1 MSFETGIISEDLQGN
16 YFDQPSLDMPQQDTT
31 SLLDLIGGNQSAPS
45 YQQPAVDPVKSSLEA
60 FAAGK
65 ASQTAEAQPISFDW
79 NRSQADRYV
88 NSEHYK
94 TLGFNPNIGQ
104 ENEYKYGRAQ
114 TWGDVWSNGLTG
126 MFKLAGNTFIEG
138 WKGWA
143 NIADAV
149 WSTSWK
155 EAKQDLVGT
164 PEELMAADKETKDI
178 MNKYAIFETPESEK
192 GVFNRTMFGTMLQQS
207 GFAVG
212 TIGQFLSEELLTY
225 GLSTQFSLAKLGMK
239 EASWMG
245 KVVKVEE
252 LAKDMKRLGDP
263 IWKSRSFSEGLVQGA
278 RKFVPLFDVGH
289 SMVAYGKA
297 GAGALQIAAIGV
309 GGLRRFLSEANMSMT
324 EARMEAAGTYGDL
337 YTKLYDEELFKT
349 GEAPSQLTINKMKQ
363 TSMDAASDNF
373 AVNTGIL
380 MLSNRLQFDNLFAKF
395 KFGRSVLGEAGGFAE
410 DVVKVTGRKA
420 GKEAGE
426 MLTKEYAK
434 GAFGT
439 FSTLGK
445 IAADFGGTKAAWEAT
460 KAVGKN
466 VFKWEVSEGLQE
478 LFQEGSNTTLQ
489 DYYYDLYHGYKG
501 GLEKSV
507 KKGVE
512 SQANIQGLKT
522 FLMGALTGKLLSPIN
537 FAVGKAKLYAGTTS
551 KEREQRKV
559 NIEDAVK
566 TLNAFYENP
575 NKFLPEHIAN
585 VKVQNKVAQNMEEA
599 IANRDAYVFH
609 NNKNSGFAKMISAAI
624 KTGSIESVIDTIR
637 EYGET
642 FDDKTT
648 NDFKE
653 AFGMTPDETNR
664 ASVKEFFNKIADDVV
679 EYHQNWKALTDK
691 YGDLIKEDLYREGSE
706 SHKVALMAKRVL
718 NDAIEM
724 MSTTDYKA
732 KQTAFRSIALLNTMA
747 SKPVIGGSTA
757 TAFRNLGVIENTDLE
772 IETLEQEIKSAEEE
786 PKKDKSTKDLIK
798 AKKAQ
803 LKALQAWKENHP
815 SLKLMG
821 RKEKRK
827 FNKAIKAFQNYMNAK
842 NQESKIDITLKTDD
856 VQEIYENLIDYMDLN
871 TDNKEYID
879 AYNIMANP
887 IQFVNIH
894 RRLMD
899 AMEATSQ
906 KMLAEHLEE
915 MIREAQGKP
924 PVKGEDEPELSHKVV
939 PQEDGKFSVVS
950 PKGTVVGKDIDT
962 LEKAQALAD
971 ELDAAF
977 KKEKE
982 KEESGKDEENPDVP
996 SGLDPQAVVKEM
1008 SNGIYL
1014 IELPDVETGTSVY
1027 YIVDK
1032 KGQFITDIK
1041 LDSENYPDYQ
1051 NNVLYENYNKAKST
1065 YDALV
1070 AQSKKDTGEFS
1081 FGGKNIKQ
1089 GTVLLDDK
1097 GRRYKVMTKGAVE
1110 VVNGVKQI
1118 TVAEITNGSTSTSKP
1133 IKENLNGWRLESEV
1147 EKAVTPDNPNAF
1159 RLVRNNEL
1167 VKIYPHVDR
1176 ASNESRESA
1185 EERLSALLLNTPVE
1199 QLLAGI
1205 SISITKNKTLGSTR
1219 LAADKE
1225 GNNENKHLRIN
1236 PEPYAIS
1243 LIYNGQTI
1251 GYFPYYNQYSYL
1263 NDQGQP
1269 TDMSSIT
1276 KDRFQQIFDSQGK
1289 NVDEEFKWFKINQ
1302 QKSKDIHG
1310 ILINELKAG
1319 MDSVTLSPEQI
1330 KSLFYLDVS
1339 SGEYSYVE
1347 KGQTPPTLNDLKY
1360 KTIGG
1365 FTYII
1370 DRRTKHLG
1378 NMMYQ
1383 DDQVVR
1389 TNAPMTEREAIDKR
1403 VKEARYDKNGAD
1415 RLRNYGRYVAAVELP
1430 NGEIKFVELS
1440 TFEIPQVD
1448 LNELVRK
1455 FNERSKKLKEENLQ
1469 QGVDEKT
1476 KKPFTEA
1483 KDVTASNDINEDISD
1498 TIYITVPGQRGMNVN
1513 LALSPQGNVRVEFAI
1528 VTYGKKTEKGVIVL
1542 KESDTDE
1549 TKPLALKDIDD
1560 LVDRINRAVAQ
1571 YDSKGVTAARVE
1583 GKLQTISTKDAN
1595 GNIRQFRLTPKN
1607 FKRSI
1612 SESFSPEEYSGL
1624 QTNTTVD
1631 VVKNSNVTL
1640 NIKKSDNKPNSST
1653 TTASARSID
1662 TITTED
1668 IEIPEDIAKAQAEA
1682 IKKRKEEQERLRKE
1696 KEAREGKKNIADV
1709 QQDLEKQ
1716 RLDLVDTIE
1725 GELIAK
1731 GMKIKA
1737 DRRAYFRSPAF
1748 LNDPRVL
1755 AIDQE
1760 LAKING
1766 SAAKKVSNNLTK
1778 EDLLDIAEFRKW
1790 MKEHLP
1796 EYISDEDL
1804 KLISSKMKTQGVT
1817 VGMFYMHMD
1826 KLNQKLTGRLALSK
1840 YAPAYHEAFHA
1851 IFRMMLSDAQIEKYY
1866 GEARK
1871 ELLQQGKSIAALK
1884 KELLESAPEIYGRL
1898 TEKELEERVYEEYL
1912 ADKFQD
1918 WKKNIKTE
1926 TSPVNKSLFRKLLDL
1941 ILNFFKSIKR
1951 SSTEDL
1957 FMKIEKGKF
1966 KNSNVV
1972 ANRFTEAMNIGI
1984 TEPALKAIQ
1993 IGTTVIDNEDGE
2005 RERIPIY
2012 LSQQEGDVLAS
2023 TIAAMYHKRMRE
2035 ANLRTHNE
2043 QILEQILDDY
2053 SNLYDERINPYYQSD
2068 AFLDRYPTLSSEMK
2082 ALEKIKIKRT
2092 LFTDDNLRKILKDAV
2107 KIHTDI
2113 MGYREKDIN
2122 DEEEADIDDFGDR
2135 STTDKRKESYSIG
2148 GYGSL
2153 SKELR
2158 QYLSTIVDEVSD
2170 EFGNS
2175 VFVTEDGQL
2184 TDEHIIEAA
2193 NANILYEGL
2202 LKAASGSTTQEEV
2215 LLKFELFA
2223 QHNPEANK
2231 FWNKFS
2237 KDVDLIYDKD
2247 GNFVDIGNKKQA
2259 TLFQAVIKGF
2269 MQHSVDYYFMNM
2281 DIGKGVTTIMEANRK
2296 GAGKNQFSIWYNAYL
2311 ELFVNQYQEVRRD
2324 DKAALSDFMD
2334 NKTRGLAGLM
2344 TLLNK
2349 GVYFNEATLKTQIE
2363 TIVTRLKD
2371 DLGISISPLYLRY
2384 SYLKS
2389 IVLDSENPADFE
2401 NIRLVNAFKEVE
2413 PMTEESIR
2421 EIYSVIRAGKNP
2433 FGNNVDPDKL
2443 IDADAQI
2450 KLLDGDVESLP
2461 GDDDAK
2467 DEDVE
2472 DDTMG
2477 AIGRL
2482 TTIASANA
2490 IFDEQVATTS
2500 FKNANGE
2507 LVQSHQLPT
2516 FNLIR
2521 GIELRSEEFRENL
2534 KKDPFLR
2541 TNFLLNNPFF
2551 QHVASNFKVARIDG
2565 LKASSLNKNDSG
2577 NYIEDKKLNVN
2588 QNKGVTYGQMS
2599 DREFAL
2605 SLLNL
2610 YLKNTIQTIPRNGEK
2625 ASQTF
2630 ATAPVL
2636 MGVLAEKNTGD
2647 LANNLPIIKAV
2658 EKKNNKIQLTSV
2670 ARQALFN
2677 EVMREYERIGRTQ
2690 DEIDNNYPRGVI
2702 DGYHNGDPAKGGERG
2717 LRFIKMRSMLGAM
2730 VDELEV
2736 AARNGEELSTDQKQ
2750 SIFDSIE
2757 NYWLGPGGQVDGF
2770 ITDLKNLDVI
2780 YEDDKGEIR
2789 PKLLNRTLLYGHKI
2803 NDKVDTER
2811 NQHTNLSTDP
2821 EFNMAQI
2828 LLNNYI
2834 NALSINQ
2841 LFANDVAEN
2850 FKDDGGVDEVKR
2862 NVVRNGMGADISSII
2877 TAPELGINHTN
2888 KTSHVVTFQDPLYKG
2903 KFAGKNKE
2911 KADAQMYMS
2920 VKGLRYTL
2928 FGLGKLNAA
2937 QADLLDKIEK
2947 GISVSVSDIFGDVYT
2962 DENGRQKRRG
2972 GSIQFNAQTNSIKL
2986 VYGDGQK
2993 IVKTSGIILTK
3004 EYTSMRDGGPRPGM
3018 EELHKLRGK
3027 LEEFETRNQTIAFGI
3042 PKSAAKGKKTNIA
3055 SSVDGIEDKNFIEH
3069 DNRFWRLQLEN
3080 PSNKLEITDPTQAKQ
3095 SIISEQY
3102 RDLDVNFQGE
3112 QMKLGEVIDKYLS
3125 DTEQRV
3131 KNNYFKARNE
3141 IFTIDQAFGA
3151 LTKSLK
3157 QGEIEPK
3164 LGKFLERAVKTLA
3177 STGADPQTIEFF
3189 TPLKNEKT
3197 GELSVIY
3204 DLNHPMLLDK
3214 FTQLF
3219 LAYFSKGVMS
3229 EKVPGHALTLKS
3241 NWGSKVVKR
3250 VVELDENGQPKRW
3263 EVITRRKYEQDAAL
3277 LSEARNAKKWN
3288 NDLDREFEGLA
3299 VGDLYIDDL
3308 RHNVPEYDKKGNIIG
3323 YFTEFMMP
3331 PHFKEHMV
3339 QYNADGTLSDDT
3351 LRAFGVRI
3359 PSQDKHS
3366 AITLK
3371 LVDFLPAHYG
3381 SIGVFPH
3388 ELIEISGADFDVDKL
3403 YMHIM
3408 DSYTK
3413 DNKRVAYGTAK
3424 TIEDKFVEYI
3434 HYLSKKDKVFKA
3446 KMRELEN
3453 AAINED
3459 DADSYDDEYEDEKY
3473 DNIEDL
3479 FHDLLSP
3486 DVSARNLLEIRALQE
3501 LKLPSSP
3508 KEYAE
3513 YVEKYGEPNNGV
3525 LNNRILEAKIKLLN
3539 NDGMVKSKDEE
3550 TPVAFQVAEV
3560 QPLIDAVNTFIDKF
3574 KVLGDVLIEGTVD
3587 VDSIRGMIRS
3597 FKNNK
3602 EGASGIG
3609 PAVNSMLTAALMNSF
3624 YKQTKLRK
3632 LNSKGEP
3639 MFALTIDGHEF
3650 DTYEHSRAWNNET
3663 KAYDGKRVFYNI
3675 SAIVSAMTDN
3685 AKERLAAKLG
3695 LNINAIDVV
3704 SNMVALG
3711 VPLETALMF
3720 NLQPSVREF
3729 YKRIAITNKNIKTG
3743 KEDEIYKSK
3752 VGDQI
3757 LEELDKKRGE
3767 DKGTFPI
3774 TTDLLEK
3781 NIKSVGG
3788 NASADYSVFSS
3799 FLQFYNQ
3806 TQYFSAVAQV
3816 LKLSKGLGTS
3826 NENIDKI
3833 EAKEEMLGLNLTDE
3847 EFVKTDIPFD
3857 LRQVLTGVEDSK
3869 PHHRIT
3875 ANYLRIKNQI
3885 QQLQKSIMIE
3895 KSYMFKRLKETVLA
3909 NLKVNNKEKEKFNI
3923 QLKRDL
3929 VSYLGMKAYIQYL
3942 KVNGKGTKLEGLT
3955 NALIYD
3961 ASAVQ
3966 RGEGFK
3972 DIVDTVRAIREELK
3986 DTNDGKGNY
3995 FAKQFLNIIP
4005 VMLTDISADKQFV
4018 NPKNKGGINIVE
4030 INTWA
4035 KLGQLE
4041 INKLKDSFLEM
4052 YSNHKTR
4059 PMVYTLFNY
4068 LLVKDG
4074 GQYKSG
4080 SFIRYMPPVMFKEL
4094 LDATREAH
4102 SLLKEDGLIGDDA
4115 SYKEKFGA
4123 TALEIFN
4130 EFTKLYTTN
4139 INNAFSIK
4147 RVKSSLEKKDLDK
4160 VVKPDSIK
4168 GYVPK
4173 MFLTDGKNIKI
4184 DMFGGIREKELQWL
4198 IDENGYG
4205 SMVELINT
4213 GKFSETEL
4221 EKMHYNQDL
4230 LRALG
4235 FGVINKP
4242 DENGK
4247 NRYFIQLP
4255 YTLKIKSGNDIE
4267 GYTETYYKLKSVS
4280 KEKDDQKSP
4289 GIGNFILEPGDN
4301 LALGSAA
4308 VYEKFDLVGSR
4319 KQWKLAGLTGE
4330 TPTNV
4335 VIRERF
4341 GRNKKTFDLSDIA
4354 YEDDYSDIDMGG
4366 NPLALQDFVY
4376 ELQSEYGIDSEF
4388 VGNELQFYR
4397 TVGGKKVL
4405 YETTAKTPEELYKM
4419 KVKEDEDRGGTIKST
4434 TAMNNPF
4441 AGMEDIESIAPED
4454 QDFGDIDSSD
4464 QPAQSDVAKALE
4476 KYRKDIAAK
4485 KDEKDKGC

>member
-1 MSFETGIISEDLQGN
+1 MSFETGIIPEDLQGN
-16 YFDQPSLDMPQQDTT
+16 YFEDPNLDMPQSETNVF
-31 SLLDLIGGNQSAPS
+31 DLIGGGVQSAPS
-45 YQQPAVDPVKSSLEA
+45 YQQPAEDPVKSSLEA
-60 FAAGK
+60 FAAGR
-65 ASQTAEAQPISFDW
+65 ASKTAEAAPVFFDW

-88 NSEHYK
+88 NSSHYK
-94 TLGFNPNIGQ
+94 TLGFNPNLGQ
-104 ENEYKYGRAQ
+104 ENEYRYGRAQ

-126 MFKLAGNTFIEG
+126 MVKLAGNTFIEG
-138 WKGWA
+138 WKGWGYM
-143 NIADAV
+143 ADAIG
-149 WSTSWK
+149 SADMSK
-155 EAKQDLVGT
+155 LYGSPEHLLEQDKQ
-164 PEELMAADKETKDI
+164 TKDI
-178 MNKYAIFETPESEK
+178 MNKYAIFETPESKE
-192 GVFNRTMFGTMLQQS
+192 GIFNRSMFGTMLQQS

-212 TIGQFLSEELLTY
+212 TIAQFLSEELLTM
-225 GLSTQFSLAKLGMK
+225 GLSTEFSLAKLGIK

-245 KVVKVEE
+245 KIVKVEE
-252 LAKDMKRLGDP
+252 LAKDMKKLGDP
-263 IWKSRSFSEGLVQGA
+263 IWKSRSFAEGLVQGA
-278 RKFVPLFDVGH
+278 RKFVPLVNTGYEMFQ
-289 SMVAYGKA
+289 YGKA
-297 GAGALQIAAIGV
+297 GAGALQIAAIGI
-309 GGLRRFLSEANMSMT
+309 GGVRRFLSETNMAMT
-324 EARMEAAGTYGDL
+324 EARMEMAGTYGDL

-349 GEAPSQLTINKMKQ
+349 GQAPSQLNVDRMKK
-363 TSMDAASDNF
+363 TAMDAASDNF
-373 AVNTGIL
+373 KVNTGIL
-380 MLSNRLQFDNLFAKF
+380 MLANRLQFDNLFTKF

-410 DVVKVTGRKA
+410 DVITVTGRKI

-426 MLTKEYAK
+426 KLTKQYAK

-445 IAADFGGTKAAWEAT
+445 IATDFGGRRAAWEAT

-466 VFKWEVSEGLQE
+466 VFKWEASEGLQE

-507 KKGVE
+507 RKGVE
-512 SQANIQGLKT
+512 GQANVQGLKT
-522 FLMGALTGKLLSPIN
+522 FLMGALTGRLLSPIN
-537 FAVGKAKLYAGTTS
+537 YVVGKTKYYAGTS
-551 KEREQRKV
+551 AKDRAQRK
-559 NIEDAVK
+559 NGIEDAVK
-566 TLNAFYENP
+566 TVNAFYENP

-624 KTGSIESVIDTIR
+624 KTGTVESVIDTLR
-637 EYGET
+637 GYGET
-642 FDDKTT
+642 FDDKTN

-664 ASVKEFFNKIADDVV
+664 ASVKEFFTKIADDVV
-679 EYHQNWKALTDK
+679 EYHKNWKALTDK
-691 YGDLIKEDLYREGSE
+691 YGDLIKPDLYLEGSE

-732 KQTAFRSIALLNTMA
+732 KQSALRSVALLNNMA
-747 SKPVIGGSTA
+747 SKPVIGGSA
-757 TAFRNLGVIENTDLE
+757 ASAFRNLGVMENTELE
-772 IETLEQEIKSAEEE
+772 IETLEEEIKSAEAL
-786 PKKDKSTKDLIK
+786 PKKDKATKDLIK
-798 AKKAQ
+798 SKKAQ
-803 LKALQAWKENHP
+803 LKALQAWKENSP

-842 NQESKIDITLKTDD
+842 NGEAKIDITLKTDD
-856 VQEIYENLIDYMDLN
+856 VQEIYESLIDYMDLN

-899 AMEATSQ
+899 AMQATGE

-924 PVKGEDEPELSHKVV
+924 PLKEDDEPELSHKVT

-950 PKGTVVGKDIDT
+950 SKGTVVAKDIET
-962 LEKAQALAD
+962 LDEAQTIAD
-971 ELDAAF
+971 DLDAVF
-977 KKEKE
+977 KKEQKE
-982 KEESGKDEENPDVP
+982 KEETGEEQYPAVP
-996 SGLDPQAVVKEM
+996 SGLDSNAIVKEM

-1014 IELPDVETGTSVY
+1014 IELPDIETGTTVY
-1027 YIVDK
+1027 LIVDK
-1032 KGQFITDIK
+1032 NGAFITNIK
-1041 LDSENYPDYQ
+1041 LDSKDYPDYEY
-1051 NNVLYENYNKAKST
+1051 NILYEDYAKAKSI
-1065 YDALV
+1065 YEALQ
-1070 AQSKKDTGEFS
+1070 AQVKKDNSEFS
-1081 FGGKNIKQ
+1081 FGGKTIKQ

-1097 GRRYKVMTKGAVE
+1097 GRRYKVLTKGEVE
-1110 VVNGVKQI
+1110 EVGGIKQI
-1118 TVAEITNGSTSTSKP
+1118 TVAEITNGSTSTSRP

-1167 VKIYPHVDR
+1167 VKIYPHV
-1176 ASNESRESA
+1176 NRESGEKREEA
-1185 EERLSALLLNTPVE
+1185 EERLSNLLLNTPAA
-1199 QLLAGI
+1199 QLLAGM
-1205 SISITKNKTLGSTR
+1205 SISITKNKTITPSK

-1225 GNNENKHLRIN
+1225 GNNENKHLRVN
-1236 PEPYAIS
+1236 GEPYTIA
-1243 LIYNGQTI
+1243 LIYNGQPI
-1251 GYFPYYNQYSYL
+1251 GYFPYYNQYTYL
-1263 NDQGQP
+1263 NDNGQP

-1276 KDRFQQIFDSQGK
+1276 KDRFQQIFDSQDK
-1289 NVDEEFKWFKINQ
+1289 NVNNEFDWFKKNQ
-1302 QKSKDIHG
+1302 QRSREIHG
-1310 ILINELKAG
+1310 VLINELKAG
-1319 MDSVTLSPEQI
+1319 MDSVTLSPEQL

-1339 SGEYSYVE
+1339 SGEYSYVK

-1360 KTIGG
+1360 KTIDG
-1365 FTYII
+1365 FVYII

-1383 DDQVVR
+1383 DDEVVR
-1389 TNAPMTEREAIDKR
+1389 TNAPMTQREAIDKR
-1403 VKEARYDKNGAD
+1403 VKEARYEKNGAD
-1415 RLRNYGRYVAAVELP
+1415 GLRNYGRYVAAVELP
-1430 NGEIKFVELS
+1430 NGEIKFIELS
-1440 TFEIPQVD
+1440 TFEIPTAD
-1448 LNELVRK
+1448 LNELVTK
-1455 FNERSKKLKEENLQ
+1455 FNERSKKLKKENLEEAI
-1469 QGVDEKT
+1469 DENT
-1476 KKPFTEA
+1476 KKPFTKA

-1498 TIYITVPGQRGMNVN
+1498 TIYITVPGQRGMNVT
-1513 LALSPQGNVRVEFAI
+1513 LALNPQGDVRVEFAV
-1528 VTYGKKTEKGVIVL
+1528 VTYGKETEKAVIVL
-1542 KESDTDE
+1542 KESNADE

-1560 LVDRINRAVAQ
+1560 LVGRINRAVAE
-1571 YDSKGVTAARVE
+1571 YDAKADSTKKTKGR
-1583 GKLQTISTKDAN
+1583 LQTISTTDTN
-1595 GNIRQFRLTPKN
+1595 GKIREFRMTVKN

-1640 NIKKSDNKPNSST
+1640 NVKKSDNKPNSST
-1653 TTASARSID
+1653 TTGAAKGTNVPS
-1662 TITTED
+1662 TED
-1668 IEIPEDIAKAQAEA
+1668 IDIPEDIAKAQADMVR
-1682 IKKRKEEQERLRKE
+1682 KRKEEQDRLKRE
-1696 KEAREGKKNIADV
+1696 KEEREGKRNIADV
-1709 QQDLEKQ
+1709 KQDLEEQ
-1716 RLDLVDTIE
+1716 RYAIADIIE
-1725 GELIAK
+1725 GELIK
-1731 GMKIKA
+1731 QGLGKA
-1737 DRRAYFRSPAF
+1737 ERLKYINNSEAF
-1748 LNDPRVL
+1748 LNDPRVK
-1755 AIDQE
+1755 AIDQQ
-1760 LAKING
+1760 LAVING
-1766 SAAKKVSNNLTK
+1766 SAAKKVSDNLSQ
-1778 EDLLDIAEFRKW
+1778 EDLLDITEFRKW

-1796 EYISDEDL
+1796 AFISDEDL
-1804 KLISSKMKTQGVT
+1804 KLISSNMKGQGIT

-1826 KLNQKLTGRLALSK
+1826 KLNQRLTGKLALSK
-1840 YAPAYHEAFHA
+1840 YAPAYHEAFHG
-1851 IFRMMLSDAQIEKYY
+1851 IFRMLLSDAKIEQLY
-1866 GEARK
+1866 GIAKK

-1884 KELLESAPEIYGRL
+1884 KELLESAPEIYSRL
-1898 TEKELEERVYEEYL
+1898 SDKELEERVYEEYM
-1912 ADKFQD
+1912 ADKFQE

-1926 TSPVNKSLFRKLLDL
+1926 TSPVNKSFFRWLLDL
-1941 ILNFFKSIKR
+1941 ITNFFKSLR
-1951 SSTEDL
+1951 TSPLENL

-1966 KNSNVV
+1966 RNSHIMP
-1972 ANRFTEAMNIGI
+1972 NRFTEAMNIGI

-2012 LSQQEGDVLAS
+2012 LSQAEGDVIAS
-2023 TIAAMYHKRMRE
+2023 TIAAIYHKKMRE
-2035 ANLRTHNE
+2035 ANLRTYDETILNE
-2043 QILEQILDDY
+2043 ILNDY
-2053 SNLYDERINPYYQSD
+2053 SNLYDERINPYYQSED
-2068 AFLDRYPTLSSEMK
+2068 FLSRYPTASSYMK
-2082 ALEKIKIKRT
+2082 AMEKIKIRRR
-2092 LFTDDNLRKILKDAV
+2092 LFTQEELRQILKDSV

-2113 MGYREKDIN
+2113 MGYREKDIS
-2122 DEEEADIDDFGDR
+2122 DEEEADVDEFGDR

-2158 QYLSTIVDEVSD
+2158 QYLSTIVDEVTD

-2175 VFVTEDGQL
+2175 EFVTEDGKL
-2184 TDEHIIEAA
+2184 TGVHLIEAA
-2193 NANILYEGL
+2193 NANTLYNGL
-2202 LKAASGSTTQEEV
+2202 LKAVSGSTTQEEV
-2215 LLKFELFA
+2215 LLKFEIFA
-2223 QHNPEANK
+2223 QYNPEANK

-2247 GNFVDIGNKKQA
+2247 KNFVDIGNKKQA

-2269 MQHSVDYYFMNM
+2269 MQHSVDYYFQNM
-2281 DIGKGVTTIMEANRK
+2281 DIGKGVTTIMEANRR

-2311 ELFVNQYQEVRRD
+2311 ELFVNQYQQVKSDRRSQ
-2324 DKAALSDFMD
+2324 LDFMD
-2334 NKTRGLAGLM
+2334 NKTRGLSGLM
-2344 TLLNK
+2344 NLLNK
-2349 GVYFNEATLKTQIE
+2349 GTYYNEQTLKAEIE
-2363 TIVTRLKD
+2363 TIITRLKD
-2371 DLGISISPLYLRY
+2371 DLGISLSPLYLKY

-2389 IVLDSENPADFE
+2389 IVLDPENPADIE
-2401 NIRLVNAFKEVE
+2401 NFKLLKAYEEIE
-2413 PMTEESIR
+2413 PITEESVR

-2443 IDADAQI
+2443 IDAEAQT
-2450 KLLDGDVESLP
+2450 KLLDGDAESLP
-2461 GDDDAK
+2461 EDDKTK

-2482 TTIASANA
+2482 SIIAAGNA

-2500 FKNANGE
+2500 FKNASGE
-2507 LVQSHQLPT
+2507 LVQSHQMPT

-2521 GIELRSEEFRENL
+2521 GVELRSKEFRENL
-2534 KKDPFLR
+2534 KKDPFLK

-2551 QHVASNFKVARIDG
+2551 EYVAESFKIARIDG
-2565 LKASSLNKNDSG
+2565 LKQSSLNKNDNNKYVEG
-2577 NYIEDKKLNVN
+2577 KKLNVN
-2588 QNKGVTYGQMS
+2588 QNKGVTYGSMS

-2605 SLLNL
+2605 SIFNL
-2610 YLKNTIQTIPRNGEK
+2610 YLKNTIHTIPRDGEN
-2625 ASQTF
+2625 ASKTF

-2647 LANNLPIIKAV
+2647 LANNLPIVKAV
-2658 EKKNNKIQLTSV
+2658 EIKNKTIQLTSV
-2670 ARQALFN
+2670 AKTALFN
-2677 EVMREYERIGRTQ
+2677 EVMREYERIGRVQ
-2690 DEIDNNYPRGVI
+2690 DEIDNGFPRGVI
-2702 DGYHNGDPAKGGERG
+2702 EGYHNGDPAKGGERG
-2717 LRFIKMRSMLGAM
+2717 LRFIKMRSMLGDM
-2730 VDELEV
+2730 VGELEV

-2750 SIFDSIE
+2750 LIFNGIE
-2757 NYWLGPGGQVDGF
+2757 NYWLGPGGQVDGLL
-2770 ITDLKNLDVI
+2770 TDLTDLGII
-2780 YEDDKGEIR
+2780 YEDSKGELR
-2789 PKLLNRTLLYGHKI
+2789 SKLLSSTLFSGHKI
-2803 NDKVDTER
+2803 DNKVDTER
-2811 NQHTNLSTDP
+2811 NQHTNLSTNP

-2828 LLNNYI
+2828 LLSNYI
-2834 NALSINQ
+2834 NALSVNQ

-2862 NVVRNGMGADISSII
+2862 NVVRNAMGSDISSII

-2888 KTSHVVTFQDPLYKG
+2888 KTSHVVTFNDPMYKG

-2937 QADLLDKIEK
+2937 QADLLDKIER
-2947 GISVSVSDIFGDVYT
+2947 GQSVSVGDIFGDVYT
-2962 DENGRQKRRG
+2962 DVNGKQKRRG

-3004 EYTSMRDGGPRPGM
+3004 EYTSMKDRGPRPGM
-3018 EELHKLRGK
+3018 EELHKLRET
-3027 LEEFETRNQTIAFGI
+3027 LEEFEGRNQTIAFGI
-3042 PKSAAKGKKTNIA
+3042 PKSASKGKKVNIA
-3055 SSVDGIEDKNFIEH
+3055 DSVGAIEDKNFIEH

-3102 RDLDVNFQGE
+3102 RDLEVNFRGE
-3112 QMKLGEVIDKYLS
+3112 TIKLGEVIDEYLS

-3131 KNNYFKARNE
+3131 KNNYFKARDE
-3141 IFTIDQAFGA
+3141 IFDIKGAFRELG
-3151 LTKSLK
+3151 KSLK
-3157 QGEIEPK
+3157 QGQIEPK
-3164 LGKFLERAVKTLA
+3164 LGKFLENAVKTLA
-3177 STGADPQTIEFF
+3177 SIGADPQTIEFF

-3197 GELSVIY
+3197 GELTPVY

-3229 EKVPGHALTLKS
+3229 EKVPGHALTLVS
-3241 NWGSKVVKR
+3241 NWGSQVVKR
-3250 VVELDENGQPKRW
+3250 VIELDENGQPKRW
-3263 EVITRRKYEQDAAL
+3263 EVITRRKYEKDAAL

-3288 NDLDREFEGLA
+3288 NELDREFEGLSI
-3299 VGDLYIDDL
+3299 GDLYIDDL

-3323 YFTEFMMP
+3323 YFTEFMIP

-3403 YMHIM
+3403 YMHIV

-3413 DNKRVAYGTAK
+3413 DNKRIPYGTAK
-3424 TIEDKFVEYI
+3424 TIEDRFVEYV

-3453 AAINED
+3453 AAVNEN

-3486 DVSARNLLEIRALQE
+3486 AVSARNLLEIRALQE

-3508 KEYAE
+3508 AEYAK
-3513 YVEKYGEPNNGV
+3513 YVKEYGEPNNGV
-3525 LNNRILEAKIKLLN
+3525 LNNRILDAKIKLLN
-3539 NDGMVKSKDEE
+3539 NDGMVKAKEGE

-3560 QPLIDAVNTFIDKF
+3560 QPLLDAVNTFIDKF

-3632 LNSKGEP
+3632 LNAKGEA
-3639 MFALTIDGHEF
+3639 MYALTIDGHEF
-3650 DTYEHSRAWNNET
+3650 DTYENSRAWNNET
-3663 KAYDGKRVFYNI
+3663 QTYDGKRVFYNI

-3685 AKERLAAKLG
+3685 AKERLAARLG

-3711 VPLETALMF
+3711 VSLETALMF

-3729 YKRIAITNKNIKTG
+3729 YKRIAITNKNIKTA
-3743 KEDEIYKSK
+3743 KEEEIYKSK
-3752 VGDQI
+3752 VGDEL
-3757 LEELDKKRGE
+3757 LEELSKKRGE
-3767 DKGTFPI
+3767 DKGMFPI

-3781 NIKSVGG
+3781 NIKSEGG

-3806 TQYFSAVAQV
+3806 TKYFSAVSQV

-3833 EAKEEMLGLNLTDE
+3833 EDKEKLLGLNLTDE
-3847 EFVKTDIPFD
+3847 EFVKTNIPFD
-3857 LRQVLTGVEDSK
+3857 LRQVLTGVEESK

-3885 QQLQKSIMIE
+3885 QELQKSVMIE
-3895 KSYMFKRLKETVLA
+3895 KSYMYKRLKETVLA
-3909 NLKVNNKEKEKFNI
+3909 NLRVNNKEKEKFNI

-3929 VSYLGMKAYIQYL
+3929 ISYLGMKAYIQYL
-3942 KVNGKGTKLEGLT
+3942 KVNGKSTKLAGLT

-3972 DIVDTVRAIREELK
+3972 DIIDTVRAIREELK
-3986 DTNDGKGNY
+3986 ETNDGKGNY

-4018 NPKNKGGINIVE
+4018 NPKNRGGINMVE

-4080 SFIRYMPPVMFKEL
+4080 SFIRYMPPAMFKEL
-4094 LDATREAH
+4094 LDATKQAH
-4102 SLLKEDGLIGDDA
+4102 TVLKEDGLVDDNVT
-4115 SYKEKFGA
+4115 YKETFGA
-4123 TALEIFN
+4123 TALEVFN

-4139 INNAFSIK
+4139 TNNAFSIR
-4147 RVKSSLEKKDLDK
+4147 RVKSSLEKKDLDQ
-4160 VVKPDSIK
+4160 VVKPDTIK
-4168 GYVPK
+4168 GYTPK
-4173 MFLTDGKNIKI
+4173 IFLTDGKNIKI
-4184 DMFGGIREKELQWL
+4184 DMFGGIREKEIQWL

-4205 SMVELINT
+4205 SMVEMINT
-4213 GKFSETEL
+4213 GTFSETEL
-4221 EKMHYNQDL
+4221 EKMNYNQDL
-4230 LRALG
+4230 LEALG
-4235 FGVINKP
+4235 FSIVNEP

-4247 NRYFIQLP
+4247 NRYYIQLP
-4255 YTLKIKSGNDIE
+4255 YTLMIKTGDQFN

-4289 GIGNFILEPGDN
+4289 GIGNFILKPGDN

-4319 KQWKLAGLTGE
+4319 NQWKLAGLTGE

-4335 VIRERF
+4335 VLRERF
-4341 GRNKKTFDLSDIA
+4341 GKNKKTFDLDDID
-4354 YEDDYSDIDMGG
+4354 YNDDYSDIDMGG
-4366 NPLALQDFVY
+4366 NPLGLQNFVY
-4376 ELQSEYGIDSEF
+4376 ELQNEYGIDTEF
-4388 VGNELQFYR
+4388 VGDKLQFYK

-4405 YETTAKTPEELYKM
+4405 YETTAKTAEELYKM
-4419 KVKEDEDRGGTIKST
+4419 RLKEDEDRGGTIASS

-4441 AGMEDIESIAPED
+4441 AGMEDIETTSPEN
-4454 QDFGDIDSSD
+4454 QDFGDIDVSD

-4485 KDEKDKGC
+4485 KDEKDNGCTPK